1 MQAIATHLINHGCL
15 LHFAFCFVD
24 GTISPHVGLLLGAT
38 AAGVLALQGLG
49 EEYAADPWNP
59 ANLARLGG
67 KHGNL
72 LRHVG
77 EHVPGLTSPQLQ
89 LGSTL
94 TSRPWAVAP
103 QLLYSISYL
112 HTGDA
117 KKWYGH

>member
-1 MQAIATHLINHGCL
+1 MPSEAE
-15 LHFAFCFVD
+15 
-24 GTISPHVGLLLGAT
+24 
-38 AAGVLALQGLG
+38 AAGPLASQGLG
-49 EEYAADPWNP
+49 EEYAADPWNL

-89 LGSTL
+89 LGSML

-117 KKWYGH
+117 KKWCDHRPALPPVTPDPVMLPLLVRL